1 MPCND
6 RTLCTVVRQKN
17 KHGVV
22 QLANLIYV
30 IYQASDVVIHGIHH
44 ARVNRHASSL
54 EGLLFRAQRLP
65 GDCCRHGKTLEHGWQ
80 NACARQTLATRCAQ
94 VMPPTSVCLQI
105 LIAKCRWRLHG
116 DVNGL
121 EGDVGKERLLCFFF
135 VANVLN
141 GFVDEVFGRIEV
153 LGQCRRLT
161 VLKPIGFGVN
171 R

>member
-1 MPCND
+1 
-6 RTLCTVVRQKN
+6 
-17 KHGVV
+17 
-22 QLANLIYV
+22 
-30 IYQASDVVIHGIHH
+30 
-44 ARVNRHASSL
+44 
-54 EGLLFRAQRLP
+54 
-65 GDCCRHGKTLEHGWQ
+65 
-80 NACARQTLATRCAQ
+80 
-94 VMPPTSVCLQI
+94 MPPTSVCLQI

-153 LGQCRRLT
+153 LWQCRRLT